1 MNNNQYDFETTNISC
16 PIESITGIWEFKRPS
31 YFRFMCYSLSGHLLH
46 LVTKGSYV
54 VKINSREYN
63 VKEGDIVY
71 YYGSEEV
78 ETIGN
83 KHEVNFY
90 SISFQ
95 APKVLPLPFEMRVF
109 AADKNLQSLFQKLHE
124 EFSTQDIMSTH
135 YNVYALLLSILNN
148 IDGIYFDSYKRPL
161 EEELWWSIERRIR
174 KDKIFRPSL
183 NDLLR
188 ISGYSRSTVIRSCHK
203 ATGNTPINRI
213 QTIRMEE
220 AKSLLNFAHLN
231 VTQVSEYLG
240 YPRIHE
246 FSREFSKYYGVPP
259 SNLLQ
264 KRFNEIS
271 EKK

>member
-1 MNNNQYDFETTNISC
+1 MNNEQYDFQITRISC

-31 YFRFMCYSLSGHLLH
+31 FFKYLCYSLSGHLLH

-54 VKINSREYN
+54 VKINGREYK

-71 YYGSEEV
+71 YYESEEV

-83 KHEVNFY
+83 KSDVNFY
-90 SISFQ
+90 SVSFQ
-95 APKVLPLPFEMRVF
+95 APKVIPLLFDMRVF
-109 AADKNLQSLFQKLHE
+109 PADKELHNLFRKLHE
-124 EFSTQDIMSTH
+124 EFSTQNIKSRH
-135 YNVYALLLSILNN
+135 YMVYSILLNILNN
-148 IDGIYFDSYKRPL
+148 IEGIYFDSKNRAL

-174 KDKIFRPSL
+174 RDKIFRPSL

-188 ISGYSRSTVIRSCHK
+188 ISGYSRSTVIRSCRK

-220 AKSLLNFAHLN
+220 AKSLLSFAHLN
-231 VTQVSEYLG
+231 VTQVSEYLE

-246 FSREFSKYYGVPP
+246 FSREFSNYYGVPP
-259 SNLLQ
+259 SNLLTAVRQ
-264 KRFNEIS
+264 K
-271 EKK
+271 KKNF

>member
-1 MNNNQYDFETTNISC
+1 MNNEQYDFQITNISC

-31 YFRFMCYSLSGHLLH
+31 YFKYMCYSLSGHLLH

-54 VKINSREYN
+54 VKINGREYN

-71 YYGSEEV
+71 YYESEEV

-83 KHEVNFY
+83 KYEVNFY
-90 SISFQ
+90 SVSFQ

-109 AADKNLQSLFQKLHE
+109 AANKDLHSLFQKLHE
-124 EFSTQDIMSTH
+124 EFSTQNIKSGH
-135 YNVYALLLSILNN
+135 YMVYAILLNILNN
-148 IDGIYFDSYKRPL
+148 IEGIYFDSKNSAL
-161 EEELWWSIERRIR
+161 AEELWWSIERRIR

-231 VTQVSEYLG
+231 VTQVSDYLG
-240 YPRIHE
+240 YPRINE

-259 SNLLQ
+259 SNLLR
-264 KRFNEIS
+264 KRVSEI
-271 EKK
+271 